1 MFVTDAY
8 AQTAAAAPAAAADAS
23 PMAQFFAGGMSFPVM
38 MALMFGILYFM
49 VIRPQNQER
58 KKLQQA
64 IDALKKGDQVL
75 TTGGIFATVV
85 RVEGD
90 RAVLRISDE
99 CQVTFA
105 KSAIASIV
113 SAESK

>member
-8 AQTAAAAPAAAADAS
+8 AQTAAAAPAAADAS

-75 TTGGIFATVV
+75 TTGGIFASVV

-90 RAVLRISDE
+90 RVVLRIAEDTN
-99 CQVTFA
+99 VDFT

-113 SAESK
+113 GNESK

>member
-8 AQTAAAAPAAAADAS
+8 AQTAAAAPAAADNS
-23 PMAQFFAGGMSFPVM
+23 PLAQFFAGGMSFPVM

-64 IDALKKGDQVL
+64 IDALGKGDVVL

-85 RVEGD
+85 RVEKE
-90 RAVLRISDE
+90 RIVLRIAEGTNVDFTKAS
-99 CQVTFA
+99 
-105 KSAIASIV
+105 IASIV
-113 SAESK
+113 TKSSD

>member
-1 MFVTDAY
+1 MFVTDAL
-8 AQTAAAAPAAAADAS
+8 AQTAAAAPVDSS

-38 MALMFGILYFM
+38 MALMFGVLYFM

-64 IDALKKGDQVL
+64 IDALKKGDHVL

-85 RVEGD
+85 RVDGD
-90 RAVLRISDE
+90 RVVLNIADG
-99 CQVTFA
+99 CHVAFA
-105 KSAIASIV
+105 KSAIASI
-113 SAESK
+113 SGDDKGK